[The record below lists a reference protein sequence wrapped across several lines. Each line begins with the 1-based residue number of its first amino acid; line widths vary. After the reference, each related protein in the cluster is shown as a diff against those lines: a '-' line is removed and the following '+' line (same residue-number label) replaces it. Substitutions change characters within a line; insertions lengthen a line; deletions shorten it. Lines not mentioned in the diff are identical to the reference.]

1 MRNTGTVGFPAQK
14 ISNSKK
20 NKKWYTNCIDAGE
33 DLCLGEH
40 ALSRDNMIANYNLED
55 GIIDEGDID
64 ETFNPMGI
72 VGAVFPA
79 KTQNYPIIKPK
90 IDLLIGEEYK
100 RKNDYKVI
108 VTNDDAISDK
118 EEGKKK
124 IVIDFLK
131 SKVTQRED
139 LDKEEFEKELKEI
152 DQYSNYEY
160 QDFREITA
168 SRILKYFEKE
178 QNFKLKFNKGFWH
191 ELISGKEVYTVE
203 IIAGEPKF
211 RVVDPR
217 SIYPY
222 RNGDSIKIE
231 DSDIITEVQYMSI
244 GTVIDTFYDYL
255 MPSEINDLESAN
267 TTTDNNVVNY
277 AASTPNMSSS
287 MNNSEMIETD
297 DINVTNKDNYDQQ
310 GNVRVVRVLW
320 KGMKRVGVLSYFDE
334 DSAEPLQDLIEPGYE
349 PNEMKGE
356 TVEWLWISEWYEGVK
371 IGGEIYLKYGIRPL
385 QYRRMN
391 NISACSPGYWGNDIG
406 KSLIDVTKSYQY
418 LYNIIMKRTE
428 LAFAKYKGSIYSLD
442 VSKVPDGWDMDKWM
456 YYAETMGWAVED
468 PFKEGNKGAAMGKL
482 SGNMNSTGRVMNP
495 ETGNYIQQHIMMLGY
510 IESQVGIISGI
521 TAQRQGQVQTRE
533 LVGNVE
539 RSLTQS
545 SHITEKW
552 FIPHYDVIRR
562 ALEGFIETAKHC
574 FAEKT
579 DIRYQYMLDDM
590 SAVMLNINGEEFADA
605 DYGVFLE
612 NNSNIEQLV
621 SSLKELAHAGIQ
633 NGKINFSQLMD
644 IYLSD
649 SVSSIRRKIE
659 RNEIESVEREEQQAQ
674 AQQQSQEKLVQ
685 MEIQDKEADRELERY
700 KIDSD
705 NINDIEVKQM
715 DLDIKSLELEINAES
730 DKDLAAIKDFN
741 EKANL
746 DLKNRQLEET
756 NRSNKE
762 KEKIAKIA
770 KKKQ

>member
-1 MRNTGTVGFPAQK
+1 MRNTNTIGFPAQK
-14 ISNSKK
+14 IPNSKK
-20 NKKWYTNCIDAGE
+20 NKKWYINCIDSGE
-33 DLCLGEH
+33 DLCLSEH
-40 ALSRDNMIANYNLED
+40 SISRDNMISNYNLED
-55 GIIDEGDID
+55 GVIDEKDID

-90 IDLLIGEEYK
+90 IDLLVGEEYK

-108 VTNDDAISDK
+108 VTNDDAISEK
-118 EEGKKK
+118 EENKKK
-124 IVIDFLK
+124 LVIDFLK
-131 SKVTQRED
+131 AKVLQKED
-139 LDKEEFEKELKEI
+139 LSKEDFEKELKDIE
-152 DQYSNYEY
+152 QYTNYEY

-168 SRILKYFEKE
+168 SRVLKYFEKE
-178 QNFKLKFNKGFWH
+178 QNFKIKFNTGFWH
-191 ELISGKEVYTVE
+191 ELISGKEIYTVE
-203 IIAGEPKF
+203 IISGEPIF
-211 RVVDPR
+211 RVCDPR
-217 SIYPY
+217 SVYPY
-222 RNGDSIKIE
+222 RNGDSNKIE

-244 GTVIDTFYDYL
+244 GNVIDTFYEYL
-255 MPSEINDLESAN
+255 TTSEINELENAITSREN
-267 TTTDNNVVNY
+267 KVVNY
-277 AASTPNMSSS
+277 ASPNSNMSSNMS
-287 MNNSEMIETD
+287 TSEMIEVD
-297 DINVTNKDNYDQQ
+297 DISVANKENYDEQ
-310 GNVRVVRVLW
+310 GNVRVVRTLW
-320 KGMKRVGVLSYFDE
+320 KGMKRVGVLSYFDK
-334 DSAEPLQDLIEPGYE
+334 DSSEPLQDLIEPGYE
-349 PNEMKGE
+349 PNEMEGE
-356 TVEWLWISEWYEGVK
+356 TIEWLWISEWNEGIK
-371 IGGEIYLKYGIRPL
+371 IAGDMYLKYGPRPL

-391 NISACSPGYWGNDIG
+391 NISVCSPGYWGNDIG
-406 KSLIDVTKSYQY
+406 KSLIDITKSYQY

-468 PFKEGNKGAAMGKL
+468 SFKEGSKGAATGKL
-482 SGNMNSTGRVMNP
+482 SGHMNSTGRVMNP
-495 ETGNYIQQHIMMLGY
+495 EVGNYIQQHIMMLGY

-521 TAQRQGQVQTRE
+521 TAQRQGQVETRE

-574 FAEKT
+574 FAEQT

-590 SAVMLNINGEEFADA
+590 SSVMLNIDGEQFAEA

-612 NNSNIEQLV
+612 ANSNTEQLI

-649 SVSSIRRKIE
+649 SISSIRRKIE
-659 RNEIESVEREEQQAQ
+659 RDEIEALEREQQQ
-674 AQQQSQEKLVQ
+674 NEAQQKSQEKLVQ
-685 MEIQDKEADRELERY
+685 IQIQDKQADRELERY
-700 KIDSD
+700 KTDTD
-705 NINDIEVKQM
+705 NQNDIEVKQM
-715 DLDIKSLELEINAES
+715 DIDIKTLELEMQADS
-730 DKDLAAIKDFN
+730 DNDLTAIKNFN
-741 EKANL
+741 EKSNL
-746 DLKNRQLEET
+746 ELKNRQLDESK
-756 NRSNKE
+756 RSNKE
-762 KEKIAKIA
+762 KEKIAKN

>member
-1 MRNTGTVGFPAQK
+1 
-14 ISNSKK
+14 
-20 NKKWYTNCIDAGE
+20 
-33 DLCLGEH
+33 
-40 ALSRDNMIANYNLED
+40 
-55 GIIDEGDID
+55 
-64 ETFNPMGI
+64 
-72 VGAVFPA
+72 
-79 KTQNYPIIKPK
+79 
-90 IDLLIGEEYK
+90 
-100 RKNDYKVI
+100 
-108 VTNDDAISDK
+108 
-118 EEGKKK
+118 
-124 IVIDFLK
+124 
-131 SKVTQRED
+131 
-139 LDKEEFEKELKEI
+139 
-152 DQYSNYEY
+152 
-160 QDFREITA
+160 
-168 SRILKYFEKE
+168 
-178 QNFKLKFNKGFWH
+178 
-191 ELISGKEVYTVE
+191 
-203 IIAGEPKF
+203 
-211 RVVDPR
+211 
-217 SIYPY
+217 
-222 RNGDSIKIE
+222 
-231 DSDIITEVQYMSI
+231 
-244 GTVIDTFYDYL
+244 
-255 MPSEINDLESAN
+255 
-267 TTTDNNVVNY
+267 
-277 AASTPNMSSS
+277 
-287 MNNSEMIETD
+287 
-297 DINVTNKDNYDQQ
+297 
-310 GNVRVVRVLW
+310 
-320 KGMKRVGVLSYFDE
+320 
-334 DSAEPLQDLIEPGYE
+334 
-349 PNEMKGE
+349 
-356 TVEWLWISEWYEGVK
+356 
-371 IGGEIYLKYGIRPL
+371 
-385 QYRRMN
+385 
-391 NISACSPGYWGNDIG
+391 
-406 KSLIDVTKSYQY
+406 
-418 LYNIIMKRTE
+418 
-428 LAFAKYKGSIYSLD
+428 
-442 VSKVPDGWDMDKWM
+442 
-456 YYAETMGWAVED
+456 
-468 PFKEGNKGAAMGKL
+468 
-482 SGNMNSTGRVMNP
+482 
-495 ETGNYIQQHIMMLGY
+495 MLGY

-521 TAQRQGQVQTRE
+521 TAQRQGQVETRE